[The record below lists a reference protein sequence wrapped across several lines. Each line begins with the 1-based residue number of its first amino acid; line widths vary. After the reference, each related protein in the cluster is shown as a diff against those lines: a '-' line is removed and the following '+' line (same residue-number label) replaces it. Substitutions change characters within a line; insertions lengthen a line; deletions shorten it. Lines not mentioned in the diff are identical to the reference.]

1 MYEFFSSFAQTGGLI
16 YFVACFAG
24 ALAYALWPRNQAKFD
39 AAANAPLSESDAPV
53 TSGQNED
60 GIHVR

>member
-24 ALAYALWPRNQAKFD
+24 ALAYALWPRNQETFD
-39 AAANAPLSESDAPV
+39 RAAHMPLSDKEPGD
-53 TSGQNED
+53 E
-60 GIHVR
+60 